1 MRGRGQLSR
10 EGSIFIETAQK
21 LSEILRI
28 IFTVPQK
35 RFERIS
41 GYIKLKIAKGKKNP
55 YLPQNPILT
64 QELSLATMISKSAY
78 SS

>member
-10 EGSIFIETAQK
+10 EGSIFIGTAQK

-28 IFTVPQK
+28 IFAVHQK

-41 GYIKLKIAKGKKNP
+41 GSIKLKIATGKKTP
-55 YLPQNPILT
+55 YLDNDVI
-64 QELSLATMISKSAY
+64 IKSPKTP
-78 SS
+78 S

>member
-1 MRGRGQLSR
+1 M
-10 EGSIFIETAQK
+10 ETAQK

-55 YLPQNPILT
+55 YLDNDVIIKCPKTP
-64 QELSLATMISKSAY
+64 S
-78 SS
+78 